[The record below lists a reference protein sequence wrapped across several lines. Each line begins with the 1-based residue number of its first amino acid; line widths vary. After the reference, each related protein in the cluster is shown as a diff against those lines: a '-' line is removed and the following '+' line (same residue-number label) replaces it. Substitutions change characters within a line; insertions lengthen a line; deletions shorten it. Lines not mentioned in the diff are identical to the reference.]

1 MINLLFVGIDELL
14 ARHVAHLFIR
24 DPLVIFKESLE
35 EQNDENV
42 SDHFEVFYICFHL
55 ISFNYQFIDPLKKK
69 LYPEHT
75 INKLANNEI

>member
-55 ISFNYQFIDPLKKK
+55 ILFHY
-69 LYPEHT
+69 
-75 INKLANNEI
+75 